1 MNRGGRLLVDEP
13 AGSEIPGVPA
23 VWQPDGTQPRM
34 AGQGE
39 IMLTNGSAASGNWDE
54 MFEPAPTRSRQDDE
68 SLGEMGGLF
77 WDVERLSSSLGRDA
91 GLSLPGTGWLTA
103 IVGSYIAVAG
113 PGVWL
118 VLRVLRRPGLG
129 WVLVPLAAVA
139 FAAGIWMLG
148 SSLRNSA
155 KTAHGTV
162 VEVAPRGTVAT
173 TYSLLHSSGGGRDS
187 ILLPPGWSTVPVWS
201 EGLHNA
207 LDIVDDASGSV
218 ASVKLDAGGFTVLGG
233 RGVYPVFD
241 DALQVTARSADDG
254 QVAGIVVN
262 NLPVDLHE
270 VAVFADQAG
279 MNIGTVPAGATVEFG
294 YRGQVAKPFEGEPG
308 EFRVWRGAMPPGFFG
323 ESGREYN
330 PGPVNLGLWRE
341 LNAQWSLN
349 ARQVGQVLVAGWT
362 DEIASPLDAEVT
374 AGRTLLV
381 TRGAIE
387 PEGGSLSDL
396 AVPREIVRGAQDLN
410 TDFRIFEGWGG
421 SAMFRFVLP
430 KDASSGDLV
439 LAVPR
444 SQQRVELWTGADWRQ
459 VDLDENT
466 RAVLLLPP
474 ESVGSGRVYVKILFD
489 FERGFPALR
498 ELAVRS
504 PQDDDELSTLSY
516 VADAPLPNES
526 TPPDSAESAQ
536 AVGTRAG
543 VAG

>member
-1 MNRGGRLLVDEP
+1 MCSTSSTMRQGP
-13 AGSEIPGVPA
+13 P
-23 VWQPDGTQPRM
+23 PR
-34 AGQGE
+34 
-39 IMLTNGSAASGNWDE
+39 
-54 MFEPAPTRSRQDDE
+54 
-68 SLGEMGGLF
+68 
-77 WDVERLSSSLGRDA
+77 SSSTRA
-91 GLSLPGTGWLTA
+91 
-103 IVGSYIAVAG
+103 
-113 PGVWL
+113 
-118 VLRVLRRPGLG
+118 
-129 WVLVPLAAVA
+129 
-139 FAAGIWMLG
+139 
-148 SSLRNSA
+148 
-155 KTAHGTV
+155 
-162 VEVAPRGTVAT
+162 
-173 TYSLLHSSGGGRDS
+173 
-187 ILLPPGWSTVPVWS
+187 
-201 EGLHNA
+201 
-207 LDIVDDASGSV
+207 
-218 ASVKLDAGGFTVLGG
+218 GFTVLGG

-241 DALQVTARSADDG
+241 DALEVTARSADDG
-254 QVAGIVVN
+254 QVAGSVVN
-262 NLPVDLHE
+262 NLLVDLHE

-294 YRGQVAKPFEGEPG
+294 YRGQVANPFEGEPG

-323 ESGREYN
+323 EGGREHD

-341 LNAQWSLN
+341 LTAQWSLN
-349 ARQVGQVLVAGWT
+349 ARQVGQVVVAGWT

-387 PEGGSLSDL
+387 PEGDSLSDL

-444 SQQRVELWTGADWRQ
+444 SQQRVELWTGADWSQ
-459 VDLDENT
+459 VDLAGNT

-474 ESVGSGRVYVKILFD
+474 ESIGSGRVYVKILFD

-504 PQDDDELSTLSY
+504 PQGDDELSTLSY
-516 VADAPLPNES
+516 VADAPLPSES
-526 TPPDSAESAQ
+526 TPSDFAESAQ